1 LSALIDP
8 AEVPELPADS
18 IALVAAADT
27 MASAA
32 LTVRQRVD
40 DATARWSTLPDV
52 FDTPDTASVVTA
64 LHPAS
69 VAANDFDDASAA
81 ASTALRSLAENLSA
95 LGWTRTRLIDDI
107 AAHRSTVLAYRES
120 NDAADDPDDP
130 LAGWGPY
137 GFSQNDEL
145 KERCES
151 LRRSLRAALDECEQD
166 LSRIGD
172 VERASPVMW
181 ARAAPR
187 YLSPTW
193 VQQSETFRS
202 RISMSILR
210 RLATLGAD
218 EMARMLAEHPDWPV
232 LLRDHPPAPQDVA
245 AWWRNVDASHAAA
258 LITGASLI
266 IGNLEGVAYRSR
278 DLANRT
284 TLTHEI
290 DEARAAIETEVNRA
304 DPAWGPEYGVG
315 GGKEARLK
323 HLRERLDNLLN
334 IEAALQSANDRDPR
348 YLVSLTDD
356 RPPLAAV
363 AIGDL
368 DMADGVTYAVPG
380 MGTTTRDMVGWSQ
393 GAQYLC
399 DDQKRIDPSRN
410 LAVVAWIGYVTPP
423 VPGSEG
429 AFEVM
434 GNEYAQSGAR
444 RLSLALGGF
453 AATRTDDPS
462 LNVLGHSYGTT
473 TASTALTLPETPR
486 VDAFVSLGSAGLPSW
501 IDSAGDL
508 NADGVYAGQARNVVP
523 LVEDGQ
529 GDQWAWTGRTSL
541 MHPVD
546 PTSASFGARTFGV
559 DGDNGMQPVTDH
571 NVLVMPGEGWGY
583 LDPATESLRNAALA
597 TIGRGD
603 AVTDA
608 APKALT
614 KVQQE
619 LMDILN
625 TPGYNL

>member
-232 LLRDHPPAPQDVA
+232 LLRDHPPAPLDVA

-334 IEAALQSANDRDPR
+334 IEAALNSPVDRANR
-348 YLVSLTDD
+348 YLLSLSADH
-356 RPPLAAV
+356 PPLASIS
-363 AIGDL
+363 IGDV
-368 DMADGVTYAVPG
+368 DTASNVTYAIPG
-380 MGTTTRDMVGWSQ
+380 MGTTTRDMTGWTDA
-393 GAQYLC
+393 AQ
-399 DDQKRIDPSRN
+399 N
-410 LAVVAWIGYVTPP
+410 LFDEQLRAASGKEGAVVAWIGYKTPP
-423 VPGSEG
+423 VPLAQGQFDVMSNDLARAG
-429 AFEVM
+429 A
-434 GNEYAQSGAR
+434 GN
-444 RLSLALGGF
+444 LSRALLGLV
-453 AATRTDDPS
+453 ATRDDAPR
-462 LNVLGHSYGTT
+462 LNVIGHSYGTT
-473 TASTALTLPETPR
+473 TGSIALTLPSTPR
-486 VDAFVSLGSAGLPSW
+486 VDTFVAMGSAGLPTS
-501 IDSAGDL
+501 IDSASDL
-508 NADGVYAGQARNVVP
+508 NAASVFAGQARNVIP
-523 LVEDGQ
+523 QLEDGH
-529 GDQWAWTGRTSL
+529 GDQWAWIGRMSPE
-541 MHPVD
+541 HPID
-546 PTSASFGARTFGV
+546 PTSSSFGARAFGA
-559 DGDNGMQPVTDH
+559 DGDNGMHPVTDH
-571 NVLVMPGEGWGY
+571 ISLVPDGEGWGY
-583 LDPATESLRNAALA
+583 FDSGTEALRNAALA
-597 TIGRGD
+597 TTGQGAQTTSAI
-603 AVTDA
+603 
-608 APKALT
+608 PKALT
-614 KVQQE
+614 PTEQYWIDVMNSQGIG
-619 LMDILN
+619 L
-625 TPGYNL
+625 